1 MKVLSYLEF
10 CQLTAR
16 EKYEYVLKLGYK
28 KLDIEDRFEIE
39 RYEVTFD
46 TFYLNIVSQPFKPE
60 LITELFE
67 GWLKEIHNSQELY
80 IHWENWQIEFDE
92 NDRNNKYCIY
102 SYYGDWYKIT
112 TLKPRTLDDFINDC
126 QRAGIEL
133 EWKEQK

>member
-1 MKVLSYLEF
+1 MKVYSFIEISRMDNYIE
-10 CQLTAR
+10 CYDWLTMNGLTI
-16 EKYEYVLKLGYK
+16 EG
-28 KLDIEDRFEIE
+28 DILND
-39 RYEVTFD
+39 
-46 TFYLNIVSQPFKPE
+46 FYSQPFKPE